1 MTTAYLAPE
10 GFADQLQEEL
20 QRAGVAVVQ
29 RHERLFICD
38 GQAIAAAWAALARL
52 RRAARRVDR
61 QRGAGAARYPAQL
74 GHVRAAASSPRRPDR
89 GAPAARLGQAGRL
102 SRRSAHGPA
111 GVVD

>member
-38 GQAIAAAWAALARL
+38 GQAIAAAWAANIWPGLIKVSPFHPTVTLPWETTVTSATTVAIGARC
-52 RRAARRVDR
+52 RRRTW
-61 QRGAGAARYPAQL
+61 L
-74 GHVRAAASSPRRPDR
+74 GVGFGST
-89 GAPAARLGQAGRL
+89 GR
-102 SRRSAHGPA
+102 STSTG
-111 GVVD
+111 D

>member
-38 GQAIAAAWAALARL
+38 GQAIAAHANTQE
-52 RRAARRVDR
+52 RASRKVERKMRKIV
-61 QRGAGAARYPAQL
+61 
-74 GHVRAAASSPRRPDR
+74 SSSSF
-89 GAPAARLGQAGRL
+89 L
-102 SRRSAHGPA
+102 SFSMSAMS
-111 GVVD
+111 